1 MTYEEYM
8 EHFDAVK
15 VKNDIISWI
24 KQWFRENGKGCKAVV
39 GLSGGKDSAV
49 VAALCADALGVN
61 NVIGVF
67 MPNYRQYPHPQRSEA
82 IRQIV
87 ADEEDVKS
95 LARFLA
101 IPYITVDI
109 SGAFTPLWAEAST
122 VVRSLSVYDE
132 NASSRLVQA
141 RTNLAPRLRMSA
153 LYAVSQ
159 MLGGRVA
166 NTCNLS
172 EDWVGYSTRYGD
184 SVGDFS
190 PLSNLTTDEVI
201 AVGMAL
207 GLPENLVKKT
217 PSDGVCGK
225 SDEDNLGFTYRT
237 LNEYIRLGTCEDLDI
252 KQVIDDKHQ
261 KNLFKLQLMPVF
273 EYTPNN

>member
-49 VAALCADALGVN
+49 VAALCVAALGSDK
-61 NVIGVF
+61 VF
-67 MPNYRQYPHPQRSEA
+67 GMYMPNSRQTAEQRLDNSELITQDYNDVEA
-82 IRQIV
+82 LASHLGIRWRLVDI
-87 ADEEDVKS
+87 AE
-95 LARFLA
+95 
-101 IPYITVDI
+101 PYIDLCMNICANNYVDG
-109 SGAFTPLWAEAST
+109 SDMKMSA
-122 VVRSLSVYDE
+122 
-132 NASSRLVQA
+132 QA
-141 RTNLAPRLRMSA
+141 LINLAPRLRMAA

-159 MLGGRVA
+159 SIGGRVA

-201 AVGMAL
+201 AVGLAL

-237 LNEYIRLGTCEDLDI
+237 LNEYIRLGICKDLEV